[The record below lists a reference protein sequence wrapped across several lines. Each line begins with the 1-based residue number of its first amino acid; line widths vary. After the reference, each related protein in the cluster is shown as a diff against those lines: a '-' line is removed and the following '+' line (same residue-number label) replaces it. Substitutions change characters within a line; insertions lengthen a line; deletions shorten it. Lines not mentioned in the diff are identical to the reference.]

1 MSTTKNFL
9 LTFTNLFEDRL
20 DGLNERD
27 KDLDDAGDV
36 DPDCDGQIDAKDG
49 GDVEGGLGDAHD
61 NSDDDDSHCVPCS
74 QQVCLLTPNLKKMI

>member
-36 DPDCDGQIDAKDG
+36 DPDCDG
-49 GDVEGGLGDAHD
+49 
-61 NSDDDDSHCVPCS
+61 
-74 QQVCLLTPNLKKMI
+74 